1 MFIREVKY
9 TSILMVYTNK
19 LHSSLFVF
27 IYAAMA
33 FSQGNTH
40 PTVI

>member
-1 MFIREVKY
+1 MFIRKVKY
-9 TSILMVYTNK
+9 TSVLMAYTDK
-19 LHSSLFVF
+19 LHCSLFVF

-33 FSQGNTH
+33 FSQENTH